1 MIILSN
7 VTGLSRLSFRP
18 MGQLTRDI
26 FTLLTRKSRLRKS
39 GNRSILIE
47 GSLFV
52 VIDLLRGAKFNT
64 LYFLWRVGERSF
76 GGGCVCDQE
85 KCGLANCKLQNI
97 YEPD

>member
-1 MIILSN
+1 MNIFSN

-26 FTLLTRKSRLRKS
+26 LTLLTRKSKLRLS
-39 GNRSILIE
+39 GNRSKLIE

-52 VIDLLRGAKFNT
+52 VIDLLRGAKIKT

-76 GGGCVCDQE
+76 GVCCVCDKQ
-85 KCGLANCKLQNI
+85 KCGLANCTLQNV